1 MGIPTEAGARPQGVP
16 RARTR
21 PTTRITTEAGR
32 MPATFDID
40 VTAEDDAL
48 VARLTGELDL
58 TASDAVVDALVPPVS
73 AAASPRLVIDMAGV
87 SFCDSSGL
95 GALLDVRRAAAEA
108 DVHMVLRGVNRQV
121 ARLLD
126 LADADG
132 WLTRE

>member
-1 MGIPTEAGARPQGVP
+1 
-16 RARTR
+16 
-21 PTTRITTEAGR
+21 

-40 VTAEDDAL
+40 VTTQDDAL

-58 TASDAVVDALVPPVS
+58 TSRAAVVDALVPAVS
-73 AAASPRLVIDMAGV
+73 EAASSRLVVDMAGV

-95 GALLDVRRAAAEA
+95 GALLDVRRAAADA
-108 DVHMVLRGVNRQV
+108 DVDMVLRGVNRQV

-132 WLTRE
+132 WLARE

>member
-1 MGIPTEAGARPQGVP
+1 
-16 RARTR
+16 
-21 PTTRITTEAGR
+21 

-40 VTAEDDAL
+40 VTTQDDAL

-58 TASDAVVDALVPPVS
+58 TSRAAVVEALVPAVS
-73 AAASPRLVIDMAGV
+73 AAASSRLVVDMAGV

-95 GALLDVRRAAAEA
+95 GALLDVRRAAADA
-108 DVHMVLRGVNRQV
+108 GVDMVLRGVNRQV

-132 WLTRE
+132 WLARE

>member
-1 MGIPTEAGARPQGVP
+1 
-16 RARTR
+16 
-21 PTTRITTEAGR
+21 

-40 VTAEDDAL
+40 VTTQDDAL

-58 TASDAVVDALVPPVS
+58 TSRAAVVDALVPAVS
-73 AAASPRLVIDMAGV
+73 EAAPSRLVVDMAGV

-95 GALLDVRRAAAEA
+95 GALLDVRRAAADA
-108 DVHMVLRGVNRQV
+108 DVDMVLRGVNRQV

-132 WLTRE
+132 WLARE